1 MVTTDPPERFLDF
14 SIEVETNLVHKV
26 VQSLVT
32 EHSFH
37 LRENCLDWVELGRVR
52 NVENSG
58 YLELGIVL
66 WQLFLRVNR
75 GIVHEQ
81 SKWSSIHLLRK
92 NMDVVGEVKSNAR
105 VFLYLDM
112 KYSFLC
118 HRSYHVSMRRTG
130 FCLTD

>member
-1 MVTTDPPERFLDF
+1 MFTTDPPERFLNF
-14 SIEVETNLVHKV
+14 SIEVEPDLVHQV
-26 VQSLVT
+26 VKSLVT

-37 LRENCLDWVELGRVR
+37 LREHCLNWVELGRVWH
-52 NVENSG
+52 VENSG

-66 WQLFLRVNR
+66 RQLFLRVNR

-92 NMDVVGEVKSNAR
+92 NMDVVSEVKSNAR
-105 VFLYLDM
+105 VLLDLDM